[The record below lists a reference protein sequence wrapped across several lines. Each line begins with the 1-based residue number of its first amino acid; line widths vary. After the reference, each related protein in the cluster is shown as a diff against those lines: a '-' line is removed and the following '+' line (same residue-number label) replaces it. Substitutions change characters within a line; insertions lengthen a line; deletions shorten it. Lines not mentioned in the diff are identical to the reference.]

1 MSIANTNSVPRFF
14 GYSIISNDYVSP
26 TTKSEF
32 EYLFGANSGYYEKL
46 ENDLTLKLCEII
58 EIDSLSELKNDI
70 CTDCEESNIVY
81 KFYAN
86 QIIKKINE
94 LHEYRNEA
102 RELLTN
108 YKDTNIGRL
117 QILDTFCKKI
127 EVEFA
132 HHYAYDPEEE
142 VFKIIEEGY
151 NSTTY
156 CVSQLEKSISKF
168 DVLRNEDVAC
178 YPGKTSSVKKTL
190 DCFNELNLLDR
201 LKFIKLYYKCASGKT
216 DSLFPNE
223 KKEESYP
230 TVKES
235 VVPNKETYFKAQL
248 ELFYIGY
255 LIDRDGPLGALCSF
269 IELKAVALLKNI
281 ELETMRLKALNGYLA
296 YVNRALI
303 SLNGAAVGNVPN
315 DTYGIFTV
323 ICSGILRN
331 IKQLT
336 IGDVTSD
343 YLVIQ
348 RDFTN
353 EDTVDENGDPLRVNT
368 VNKDGFHLSATN
380 YYILV
385 KLQCGVS
392 KAIDYAV
399 DSPFFIK
406 RTLTFDNGDGIT
418 VEDITFYKRFKWT
431 NQDNKKT
438 YTFED
443 GENFLIAKT
452 GSYDEAKKF
461 LPKELDI
468 NPITT
473 ASLYNGTSGDVE
485 KQRRTQSWQTAI
497 QNHIENINIGIE
509 SINTDIEVWRSK
521 MNTWDSLASKIRHR
535 DYEIRQNL
543 ISRSLQ

>member
-14 GYSIISNDYVSP
+14 GYSIISDDYVSP
-26 TTKSEF
+26 KTKNEF

-94 LHEYRNEA
+94 LHKYRNEA

-108 YKDTNIGRL
+108 YQDTNLGRL

-168 DVLRNEDVAC
+168 DDLRNEDVAC

-201 LKFIKLYYKCASGKT
+201 LKFIKLYYKCSSGKT

-230 TVKES
+230 AVKES
-235 VVPNKETYFKAQL
+235 PNVVPNKETYFKAQL

-269 IELKAVALLKNI
+269 VELKAVALLKNI

-296 YVNRALI
+296 YMNRALI
-303 SLNGAAVGNVPN
+303 SLNSVEKGIVPN
-315 DTYGIFTV
+315 DTYGICSV

-336 IGDVTSD
+336 IDGVTSD

-353 EDTVDENGDPLRVNT
+353 EDNLNVNT
-368 VNKDGFHLSATN
+368 VNEEGYHLSATN

-399 DSPFFIK
+399 DSPFFTD
-406 RTLTFDNGDGIT
+406 RTLGDDKKDNIIT
-418 VEDITFYKRFKWT
+418 VTNCPEGMIFYKGFKWT
-431 NQDNKKT
+431 DQYNNT

-452 GSYDEAKKF
+452 KNYNQAKEF

-468 NPITT
+468 NPIVF
-473 ASLYNGTSGDVE
+473 SSVYNGINNDVE
-485 KQRRTQSWQTAI
+485 KQRRTQSWQTTI
-497 QNHIENINIGIE
+497 QNYIENINIGIE
-509 SINTDIEVWRSK
+509 SINTDIEVWRTK
-521 MNTWDSLASKIRHR
+521 MDTWDSLANKIRHR

-543 ISRSLQ
+543 ISRSLH